1 MHTAAPTSF
10 RPFTAL
16 RTLLATTALCGT
28 LSGALPAAAQTL
40 PAGGRMV
47 EGQAT
52 IGTPTGG
59 RLDVT
64 QTSPEAVVDWQS
76 FSVGAS
82 GPVDFAQPGRDA
94 VIPNRVTTPNLPSD
108 IQGCISANGQ
118 VWLVNPSGIFIG
130 AGAKIDVAGFLATTH
145 DIVSAAGTLSVT
157 ASAGA
162 IALNADGVLTRR

>member
-40 PAGGRMV
+40 PTGGRMV

-52 IGTPTGG
+52 IGTPTVG

-76 FSVGAS
+76 FSVGSS

-94 VIPNRVTTPNLPSD
+94 VIPNRVTPPNLPSD
-108 IQGCISANGQ
+108 IQGRISANGQ
-118 VWLVNPSGIFIG
+118 V
-130 AGAKIDVAGFLATTH
+130 
-145 DIVSAAGTLSVT
+145 
-157 ASAGA
+157 
-162 IALNADGVLTRR
+162 